1 MLECNSTTALTAAAA
16 QVPEFSV
23 VLVMV
28 NSTAYGGSGGSVGTY
43 SLASGATETALH
55 EMGHKV
61 TFQQFQGPAR

>member
-1 MLECNSTTALTAAAA
+1 
-16 QVPEFSV
+16 
-23 VLVMV
+23 MV